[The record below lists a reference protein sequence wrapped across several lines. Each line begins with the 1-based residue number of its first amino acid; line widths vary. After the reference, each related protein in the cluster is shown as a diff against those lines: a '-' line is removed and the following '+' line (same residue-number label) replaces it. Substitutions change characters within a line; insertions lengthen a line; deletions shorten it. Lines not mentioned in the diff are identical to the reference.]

1 MMIFDEYN
9 KKIDTDLIE
18 KYEQDLANKY
28 ISPNDVVLELGA
40 RYGSVSC
47 TINNKLY
54 NKKNQ
59 LVVEPDSRVWSSLEY
74 NREINKCEFSILKG
88 FISKK
93 KLDLVNLDVCM
104 NGYGSTST
112 ENINTR
118 INSYSL
124 EEVKKIY
131 GLNFNVLVADCEGFL
146 EEFLDENPEIYD
158 TIRLIIF
165 EADYTEK
172 CNYDKINNNLRNRKF
187 VNILN
192 GHQNVWM
199 R

>member
-1 MMIFDEYN
+1 M
-9 KKIDTDLIE
+9 DLHL
-18 KYEQDLANKY
+18 Q
-28 ISPNDVVLELGA
+28 
-40 RYGSVSC
+40 
-47 TINNKLY
+47 
-54 NKKNQ
+54 
-59 LVVEPDSRVWSSLEY
+59 
-74 NREINKCEFSILKG
+74 
-88 FISKK
+88 
-93 KLDLVNLDVCM
+93 
-104 NGYGSTST
+104 
-112 ENINTR
+112 
-118 INSYSL
+118 
-124 EEVKKIY
+124 KIY

>member
-1 MMIFDEYN
+1 MNNVIQTYRMMIFDEYN

-88 FISKK
+88 FISKR
-93 KLDLVNLDVCM
+93 
-104 NGYGSTST
+104 S
-112 ENINTR
+112 
-118 INSYSL
+118 
-124 EEVKKIY
+124 
-131 GLNFNVLVADCEGFL
+131 
-146 EEFLDENPEIYD
+146 
-158 TIRLIIF
+158 
-165 EADYTEK
+165 
-172 CNYDKINNNLRNRKF
+172 
-187 VNILN
+187 
-192 GHQNVWM
+192 
-199 R
+199 